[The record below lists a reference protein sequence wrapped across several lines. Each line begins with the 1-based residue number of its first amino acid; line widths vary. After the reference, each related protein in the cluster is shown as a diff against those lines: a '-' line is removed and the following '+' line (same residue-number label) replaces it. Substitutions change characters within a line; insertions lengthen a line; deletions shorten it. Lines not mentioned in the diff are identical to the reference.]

1 MVNRS
6 VVLSV
11 SVVFSLTTFL
21 SACGALPGYNLNTS
35 RLNDTDPT
43 PTATYPVH
51 LITADVIMQQNRP
64 GPAPLLP
71 PARFADPAQY
81 VYRVAPQDVLGITI
95 SDHPE
100 LTTQQGQTMSAGGHH
115 PPTSRRAPPPPHRT
129 A

>member
-6 VVLSV
+6 LVLSV

-35 RLNDTDPT
+35 RLDDSDPT
-43 PTATYPVH
+43 PSATYSVH

-64 GPAPLLP
+64 GPAAALP

-81 VYRVAPQDVLGITI
+81 VYRLAPQDVIGITI
-95 SDHPE
+95 WDHPE
-100 LTTQQGQTMSAGGHH
+100 LTTQQGQT
-115 PPTSRRAPPPPHRT
+115 
-129 A
+129 